1 MTKNV
6 IISTYFFLDLQQNQK
21 RFIYINLLKIIV
33 DNYENKVYNIYVK

>member
-6 IISTYFFLDLQQNQK
+6 IISTYFFLDLQNQK